1 MTGAVAGIALPGPVL
16 AQAPSIESTP
26 STPAD
31 TGTDTSTT
39 LLGSKISYPAITAP
53 MGNQALVHAQGDIP
67 NVKGAGMAGTLYCV
81 SSVA

>member
-1 MTGAVAGIALPGPVL
+1 MTGAVVGISLPGPVL

-31 TGTDTSTT
+31 TSTT
-39 LLGSKISYPAITAP
+39 LLGSKISYPVITAP
-53 MGNQALVHAQGDIP
+53 MGNQASVHAQGDIP